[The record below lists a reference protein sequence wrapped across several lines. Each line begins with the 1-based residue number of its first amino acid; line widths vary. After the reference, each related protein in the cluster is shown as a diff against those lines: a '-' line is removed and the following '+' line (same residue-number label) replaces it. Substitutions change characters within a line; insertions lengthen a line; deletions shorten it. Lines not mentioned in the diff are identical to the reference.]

1 MAYSLLDM
9 ATSTRQQ
16 AMSGMRDVAQ
26 QEQQREA
33 ANKQLK
39 EANQASRMQSIGM
52 GAGLG
57 AMVAGSTGAA
67 ATGAAAGS
75 AGGVAGGAAAGSVG
89 GPMGAAIGA
98 GIGLIASLF

>member
-67 ATGAAAGS
+67 TGAAAGS

>member
-67 ATGAAAGS
+67 ATGAA
-75 AGGVAGGAAAGSVG
+75 GGVAGGAAAGSVG